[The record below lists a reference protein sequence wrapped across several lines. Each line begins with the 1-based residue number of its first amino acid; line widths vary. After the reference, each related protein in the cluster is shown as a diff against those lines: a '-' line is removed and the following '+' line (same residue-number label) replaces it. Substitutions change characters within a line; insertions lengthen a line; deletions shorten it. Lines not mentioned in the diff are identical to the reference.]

1 MDKDFLAIFNAIK
14 ADGANAD
21 YTKRGIDPLYSVGAG
36 ARIVVIGQAP
46 GAVAEETRI
55 PWNDKS
61 GERLRDWL
69 GVSRETFYDPERV
82 ALLPMDFY
90 FPGHGRS
97 GDLPPRK
104 GFAEQWHPALL
115 ALMPNVR
122 LTVLVGAYA
131 VRRYLHLKNSTALQP
146 WCAIMMP
153 ISAGDSSFAHPSP
166 RNQLWM
172 SRNPWFEAET
182 LPALKARVNAAL
194 EQR

>member
-69 GVSRETFYDPERV
+69 GVSRETFFMILSGWRFSPWTFIFRDMAGRAIYRRARDSPSSGILHSWRSC
-82 ALLPMDFY
+82 PMF
-90 FPGHGRS
+90 GSLCLWAH
-97 GDLPPRK
+97 
-104 GFAEQWHPALL
+104 
-115 ALMPNVR
+115 MPSAGTCISR
-122 LTVLVGAYA
+122 I
-131 VRRYLHLKNSTALQP
+131 RTALQP
-146 WCAIMMP
+146 RCAIMMP
-153 ISAGDSSFAHPSP
+153 ISAGDSS
-166 RNQLWM
+166 LWCIRRRAT
-172 SRNPWFEAET
+172 SYG
-182 LPALKARVNAAL
+182 
-194 EQR
+194 

>member
-122 LTVLVGAYA
+122 LTVLVGAICRPQVPA
-131 VRRYLHLKNSTALQP
+131 SQEFGQP
-146 WCAIMMP
+146 YNR
-153 ISAGDSSFAHPSP
+153 G
-166 RNQLWM
+166 
-172 SRNPWFEAET
+172 
-182 LPALKARVNAAL
+182 ARL
-194 EQR
+194 

>member
-131 VRRYLHLKNSTALQP
+131 VRRYLHLKNSDSLTP

-153 ISAGDSSFAHPSP
+153 ISAGDSS
-166 RNQLWM
+166 LWCIRRRAT
-172 SRNPWFEAET
+172 SYG
-182 LPALKARVNAAL
+182 
-194 EQR
+194 

>member
-131 VRRYLHLKNSTALQP
+131 VRSTCISRIRTALQP

-153 ISAGDSSFAHPSP
+153 ISAGDSS
-166 RNQLWM
+166 LWCIRRRAT
-172 SRNPWFEAET
+172 SYG
-182 LPALKARVNAAL
+182 
-194 EQR
+194 